1 MPAYVTVQL
10 KITDQAAFDEYRAV
24 AMPALAKHGAKPLS
38 SGQAEV
44 LFDADVGQTPAVLL
58 EFPSADAARAWIDDP
73 ELVDVH
79 ALRNKGA
86 AASITLLPLMG

>member
-10 KITDQAAFDEYRAV
+10 KITDAAAFDQYREV

-38 SGQAEV
+38 SGKAEV
-44 LFDADVGQTPAVLL
+44 LYDADVGQTPAVLL
-58 EFPSADAARAWIDDP
+58 EFPNADAARAWINDP
-73 ELVDVH
+73 EIADVH

-86 AASITLLPLMG
+86 AATITLLPLIE